1 MVLDLHEWLISAL
14 ALALIAASLSLPS
27 LPTGHVAFDPRAVCE
42 RPGFPAFGL
51 VMSLH

>member
-1 MVLDLHEWLISAL
+1 MVLDLHEWLITAL
-14 ALALIAASLSLPS
+14 AAVLIAASLSLQS
-27 LPTGHVAFDPRAVCE
+27 LPTGRVAFDPKAVCE